1 MAKKKE
7 QNENEDIKRRNT
19 ELEVTF
25 GMIKAAVQR
34 MEECVES
41 KDKEG
46 FRDCLQKLK
55 VYCR

>member
-7 QNENEDIKRRNT
+7 QPEDDLKRRNT